1 MLPHPCYTMNIDT
14 RLNPMNRYQKELCMN
29 LTTLLPEDPSMLNEI
44 IIEFVEMLGDSNRMH
59 DLHEFTAKEIESDL
73 GRG

>member
-1 MLPHPCYTMNIDT
+1 MYIVNEVKQ
-14 RLNPMNRYQKELCMN
+14 MNRYQQELCMN
-29 LTTLLPEDPSMLNEI
+29 LTTLLPEDPSMMNDI

-59 DLHEFTAKEIESDL
+59 DLHEYTSREIESDL